1 MAVGKRVAAAAV
13 MVVGREVSPKLSGEG
28 VQHEATVID
37 AVRVFIGKNPELG
50 RGGIDNVREGV
61 VFAPAPAVD
70 AGVVHVHRRIVE
82 TAFNEAVHRDTTDA
96 RQLYFSDLRGVRVGW
111 ALVDAG
117 RLGVWAELGIKVAHH
132 FFGTDQV
139 EGVGVV
145 AVVWAK
151 IEEAVDPAA
160 GILNMLGVGRQLV
173 LVVADVQLPCRE
185 QLPLIVQAIDAGGI
199 ALGLGQGRQ
208 QQAGEDRDDGDHDQ
222 QLDQREALG
231 QALG

>member
-1 MAVGKRVAAAAV
+1 

-28 VQHEATVID
+28 VQHEAAVID
-37 AVRVFIGKNPELG
+37 AVRVFVGKNPELG
-50 RGGIDNVREGV
+50 GGGIDDVRKGV
-61 VFAPAPAVD
+61 VLAPTAAVD
-70 AGVVHVHRRIVE
+70 AGVVHVHRGIVE
-82 TAFNEAVHRDTTDA
+82 ASLDEAVHRDATNA
-96 RQLYFSDLRGVRVGW
+96 RQLLVFNLRGVRVGW

-117 RLGVWAELGIKVAHH
+117 RLGVRAELGIKVAHH

-139 EGVGVV
+139 EDVGVV

-185 QLPLIVQAIDAGGI
+185 QLPLIVQAIDAGGV

-222 QLDQREALG
+222 QFDQREALG
-231 QALG
+231 QALGQAAISRCRNR